1 MSAPRLD
8 ASNRLRANRLA
19 MAVVVSLLS
28 VASAHAAVPTK
39 SAGPEG
45 ASTAV
50 ADPIL
55 AYQYNTSNWAFA
67 SSSDAY
73 RAMSRADPRLEGLN
87 ATLQARIFLAYNL
100 STLGRGA
107 EAQGTLDEAQRLLN
121 ASRGELSALDQRLLA
136 IDLLIGR
143 SVADGNLA
151 SKSTG
156 ETRRANFEDSAKYA
170 AQAAALTQASL
181 APEQAATGKSVA
193 IDPVASLSFNT
204 GRASGRG
211 VGGVIPRAMTADEKL
226 AELEARADYSLCAAR
241 IGLGQNEA
249 ASKANLS
256 AGVALQRLTSGF
268 ALWLRSLVADQRSE
282 LQFRSGDAQSAK
294 RSLTL
299 AISTMQQSHGFSRP
313 EAYLWRRMAAVD
325 GKLSDPVGQRAAEEK
340 SFAILVAQ
348 TDGAPPNRDE
358 VASYQALLAPSA
370 AAGNAVDVAKFFEV
384 SSLAIET
391 QTASTIADVALR
403 LASGDS
409 PSARAIRHFQDA
421 RRGLDVAAARVARVH
436 DATPP
441 AAEVQIRLAED
452 DLDQAQAD
460 VATASA
466 EARKVAGSRA
476 DAVISPKAQLS
487 TVQAALAPNEAYVR
501 FVFLKNGAG
510 YAILIRSKSAR
521 VVGLPITQAQA
532 SAAIYDLRSPMRAVE
547 AGGIIGGANSIPA
560 FKLSTAAKLYQD
572 LFGGISTD
580 LADVSSLVI
589 EPAGPLFA
597 LPFGALL
604 VTSPDKALVTR
615 WIASGGADYRGA
627 PWLARSKS
635 VELSVGAAGFVRL
648 RGVRPS
654 QAPKALLAFANPMP
668 SLDAA
673 QQATSVAAQR
683 ETRGFSLAR
692 PTSATPGSSPCA
704 AEAREILGF
713 PALPDTLTEASAAAR
728 AVGENPSTAVVSGAA
743 FTDDAV
749 LTRQDLASYRILLFA
764 THAALPDRERCW
776 PDPFLIATKGKGANS
791 QGLLEVGSLA
801 TLKLDANL
809 VVLSACNTAAGDA
822 GGQALGGLAQ
832 SFLFAGTRSVIV
844 SHWSVDSRATAGL
857 ISGLFSGIHDGA
869 RAGDALATAER
880 KMMDDP
886 ELSHPYFWAA
896 FTVVGEPSL
905 TAAPSAAVVAAR

>member
-1 MSAPRLD
+1 
-8 ASNRLRANRLA
+8 
-19 MAVVVSLLS
+19 
-28 VASAHAAVPTK
+28 
-39 SAGPEG
+39 
-45 ASTAV
+45 
-50 ADPIL
+50 
-55 AYQYNTSNWAFA
+55 
-67 SSSDAY
+67 
-73 RAMSRADPRLEGLN
+73 MSRADPRLEGLN

-107 EAQGTLDEAQRLLN
+107 EAQGTLDEAERLLN
-121 ASRGELSALDQRLLA
+121 ASRAELAPLDQRILG

-143 SVADGNLA
+143 SVAEGNIA
-151 SKSTG
+151 SRSSG
-156 ETRRANFEDSAKYA
+156 ETRRADFDNSAKFA

-181 APEQAATGKSVA
+181 APEQAASGKTIA

-211 VGGVIPRAMTADEKL
+211 VGGVIPRVMTTEEKL

-249 ASKANLS
+249 ASRANAS
-256 AGVALQRLTSGF
+256 AGGALQRLTPGF
-268 ALWLRSLVADQRSE
+268 ALWLRSLVADQRAE
-282 LQFRSGDAQSAK
+282 LQFRLGDPAAAK

-299 AISTMQQSHGFSRP
+299 AISTMQQSHGLSRP

-325 GKLSDPVGQRAAEEK
+325 AKLGDAAGQRVSEEK
-340 SFAILVAQ
+340 SFGILVAQ

-358 VASYQALLAPSA
+358 VASYQALLAPLAVAGA
-370 AAGNAVDVAKFFEV
+370 APDVAKFFEV

-436 DATPP
+436 DAVPP
-441 AAEVQIRLAED
+441 APEVQIRLAED

-460 VATASA
+460 VSAASA

-487 TVQAALAPNEAYVR
+487 TVQAALAPDEAYIR
-501 FVFLKNGAG
+501 FVFLKSGVG
-510 YAILIRSKSAR
+510 YAILIRPKSAR
-521 VVGLPITQAQA
+521 VVALPITQAQA
-532 SAAIYDLRSPMRAVE
+532 SAEIYDLRGPMRAIE
-547 AGGIIGGANSIPA
+547 TGGIVGGADSIPA
-560 FKLSTAAKLYQD
+560 FKLSTASRLYQD
-572 LFGGISTD
+572 LFGGMSGD
-580 LADVSSLVI
+580 LTEVPRLVI
-589 EPAGPLFA
+589 EPAGPLFS

-604 VTSPDKALVTR
+604 VTPPDKALVTR
-615 WIASGGADYRGA
+615 WIASGGSDYRGA
-627 PWLARSKS
+627 AWLARSKS

-648 RGVRPS
+648 RRVRPS
-654 QAPKALLAFANPMP
+654 QAPKALLAFANPIP
-668 SLDAA
+668 SPDAA
-673 QQATSVAAQR
+673 QQATTVAAQR
-683 ETRGFSLAR
+683 ETRGFSLPR
-692 PTSATPGSSPCA
+692 SIPTAAGGSPCA

-713 PALPDTLTEASAAAR
+713 PALPDTLIEASAAAK
-728 AVGENPSTAVVSGAA
+728 AVGENPATAVVSGAA
-743 FTDDAV
+743 FTDEAV
-749 LTRQDLASYRILLFA
+749 LSRTDLASYRILLFA

-776 PDPFLIATKGKGANS
+776 PDPFLIATKGKGATS

-801 TLKLDANL
+801 ALKLDANL

-857 ISGLFSGIHDGA
+857 ISGLFAGIHDGA
-869 RAGDALATAER
+869 RAGDALVTAER

-896 FTVVGEPSL
+896 FTVVGEPAL
-905 TAAPSAAVVAAR
+905 NAAPSPAVVAAR